1 MRCLS
6 SALARLPEYAALADA
21 IGAGRLP
28 AAATGLAHIHKALLI
43 AALCRDTGRRAL
55 VVVADEAE
63 AAALAQDLT
72 GLGLTPLTL
81 PARDLTLRPVAGLS
95 REYERARVAA
105 LAALRQGQGDV
116 ILCSAEAARLRTL
129 PPALLAAHTRVIK
142 PGDTLPP
149 EELAA
154 SLLAAGYARAEL
166 VEGAGQFARRG
177 DIFDLYP
184 PHLEGPVRLEYWGD
198 EIDTVHRFDVL
209 SQRRG
214 EPLEA
219 VALPPAAEVLI
230 DDPAALADALAA
242 IAKKQKKD
250 APARAHLAEAEDCL
264 RTGRT
269 PPAIDRFL
277 PLLYPEATVF
287 DYTEGF
293 LTFLSE
299 SARVAERNRG
309 LDVRLREE
317 FTVGAAEGF
326 LCKGLDAFYLDQTGW
341 ESRLAQSGVL
351 YLDTFARGRY
361 RPEPKTLTAFT
372 LRTLSVWNGALAQF
386 KEDALPLLE
395 QKYALL
401 VLAGTARAA
410 RTLADDLTAEGMA
423 AALLTGDP
431 AQLTPGTVAVT
442 EGALSAGFDL
452 PGCKV
457 ALITHGA
464 VAAKRRKTPR
474 SKHAFSSLEELHAGD
489 YVVHAAHGIGVFE
502 GVKSMTVDNVTKDY
516 LRIRYA
522 GQDVLYVPV
531 TQLDLLSQYIGAGEE
546 GAVKLHRLGGVEWQ
560 RTRARVKAAVKD
572 IAKELIALYAKR
584 MSQPGFAFSPD
595 GDLQSDFE
603 RRFEYEETEDQ
614 LRCAAEIKADMERP
628 SPMDRLLCGD
638 VGFGKTEVALRA
650 AFKCIAD
657 GKQCAL
663 LVPTTILAWQH
674 YQTALRRLEG
684 MPVTVE
690 VLSRFRTPR
699 QQTQIRRRLKSG
711 EIDLIIGTHK
721 LLGGKV
727 EFRDLGL
734 LSVDEEQRFGV
745 AQKEKLRALAPNVD
759 TLTLSATPIPRT
771 LNMAMSGLRDMS
783 TLEEAPADRS
793 PVQTYVVEY
802 DGGLLLDAIRRE
814 LRRGGQVYYLHN
826 NTETIDRC
834 AARLAAQ
841 LPDARIAVA
850 HGKMDE
856 DTLGD
861 VWQRLLD
868 GAIDILVCTTI
879 IETGVDV
886 PNVNTLIIENADR
899 FGLAQ
904 LHQLRGRV
912 GRSSR
917 RAYAYLVFPPGKAL
931 SEIAVKRLDAI
942 RNFTEFGSGFRIAM
956 RDLEIRGAGNLL
968 GGEQH
973 GHLNAVGYDMYIKL
987 LSDAVAEEKGETPAP
1002 DLPCTVDL
1010 PIGAH
1015 IPEDYIASLPA
1026 RLGVYRRIA
1035 DIRNAEDAR
1044 DVIDE
1049 LIDRFGEPPVSVTGL
1064 ISVALL
1070 RNRCAALGFA
1080 SVEQEGVWIRL
1091 YPAAVDPVHVAALA
1105 GAFKKLFRV
1114 KAGAKPVYEI
1124 RTAAGLTPLEILSS
1138 ALDAVEGV
1146 NTPQNA
1152 KNG

>member
-1 MRCLS
+1 MRCLL
-6 SALARLPEYAALADA
+6 SAFGRLPEAAALTAA
-21 IGAGRLP
+21 VKAGRLP
-28 AAATGLAHIHKALLI
+28 AALTGLTHIHKALLI
-43 AALCRDTGRRAL
+43 YALCRDLGRRAL

-63 AAALAQDLT
+63 AAALAQDLAA
-72 GLGLTPLTL
+72 LGMAAVTL

-105 LAALRQGQGDV
+105 LAKLLSGQAEV
-116 ILCSAEAARLRTL
+116 CLCSVEAARLRTL
-129 PPALLAAHTRVIK
+129 PPERLAAHCVALK

-149 EELAA
+149 LTLAQT
-154 SLLAAGYARAEL
+154 LLEAGYAPADT
-166 VEGAGQFARRG
+166 VEGPGQFARRG
-177 DIFDLYP
+177 DILDLYP
-184 PHLEGPVRLEYWGD
+184 PDGDSPVRIEYWGD
-198 EIDTVHRFDVL
+198 EIDSIHRFDVL

-214 EPLEA
+214 EPLNT
-219 VALPPAAEVLI
+219 LTLTPATEVLI
-230 DDPAALADALAA
+230 GDGAALADAVAGLR
-242 IAKKQKKD
+242 KKLKKD
-250 APARAHLAEAEDCL
+250 APALASLTEAEDRL
-264 RTGRT
+264 RSGRGVAA
-269 PPAIDRFL
+269 PDRFL

-287 DYTEGF
+287 DYAEGF
-293 LTFLSE
+293 LTFVSE
-299 SARVAERNRG
+299 SARVAERSRS
-309 LDVRLREE
+309 LDARLREE
-317 FTVGAAEGF
+317 IAAGLEEGL
-326 LCKGLDAFYLDQTGW
+326 LCKGLDAFYLDGAAL
-341 ESRLAQSGVL
+341 EGRLGQSGAL
-351 YLDTFARGRY
+351 FLDTFARGRY
-361 RPEPKTLTAFT
+361 AVEPRTQIAFT
-372 LRTLSVWNGALAQF
+372 LRQLSAWNGSLALL

-395 QKYALL
+395 QQYALL
-401 VLAGTARAA
+401 VLAGTERAA
-410 RTLADDLTAEGMA
+410 QTLVEDLQKEGFR
-423 AALLTGDP
+423 AALLAGDP
-431 AQLTPGTVAVT
+431 EELTPGAFAVAP
-442 EGALSAGFDL
+442 GALSAGFEL
-452 PGCKV
+452 PGSKV
-457 ALITHGA
+457 ALITHGQ
-464 VAAKRRKTPR
+464 VAARRHKIKKN
-474 SKHAFSSLEELHAGD
+474 KHAFTSLEELHEGD

-502 GVKSMTVDNVTKDY
+502 GVRSMTVENVTKDY

-546 GAVKLHRLGGVEWQ
+546 GNLRLHRLGGAEWQ

-584 MSQPGFAFSPD
+584 MAQPGFAFSSD

-699 QQTQIRRRLKSG
+699 QQTQILRRLKSG

-721 LLGGKV
+721 LLGGRV

-734 LSVDEEQRFGV
+734 LIVDEEQRFGV

-802 DGGLLLDAIRRE
+802 DGGLILDAIRRE

-856 DTLGD
+856 EALGE

-868 GAIDILVCTTI
+868 GEIDILVCTTI

-886 PNVNTLIIENADR
+886 PNINTLIIENADR

-917 RAYAYLVFPPGKAL
+917 RAYAYLVFAPGKAL

-942 RNFTEFGSGFRIAM
+942 RAFTEFGSGFRIAM

-987 LSDAVAEEKGETPAP
+987 LSDAVAEEKGETPPP
-1002 DLPCTVDL
+1002 DTPCTVDL

-1035 DIRNAEDAR
+1035 DIRNLEDAR
-1044 DVIDE
+1044 DVTDE
-1049 LIDRFGEPPVSVTGL
+1049 LIDRFGEPPASVTGL

-1070 RNRCAALGFA
+1070 RNRCAALGFTA
-1080 SVEQEGVWIRL
+1080 VEQQGVWLRL
-1091 YPAAVDPVHVAALA
+1091 YPAVVEPAHVAALA

-1114 KAGAKPVYEI
+1114 KAGAKPVYEL
-1124 RTAAGLTPLEILSS
+1124 RAAAGLTPLEILSA
-1138 ALDAVEGV
+1138 ALDAVEGAISP
-1146 NTPQNA
+1146 NEQ
-1152 KNG
+1152 K